1 MGFGTEA
8 SPVGSPSPRPGP
20 GGVGVVPS
28 AKGDQTS
35 ARIRVGAYVQVESCS
50 FSYTPRTDPINRL
63 VAFVSSYDMGLPP
76 ANIQANSDVVTIFN
90 QALG

>member
-1 MGFGTEA
+1 MCRWK
-8 SPVGSPSPRPGP
+8 V
-20 GGVGVVPS
+20 
-28 AKGDQTS
+28 
-35 ARIRVGAYVQVESCS
+35 CS